1 MFVLLA
7 LPWLAF
13 CAWHDLRTRT
23 VPPGLTIPPLMIAIT
38 WHGLNENWPLAIL
51 VASLTILDDL
61 PWRWRGFLG
70 GAQTLLLIAAS
81 ILGGIEAVLLGLV
94 LMGVW
99 LMWKLN
105 RLGGADAQVIFTLA
119 LFFGLP
125 IIVPLAIG
133 TGLQAAIQK
142 LRRKETIPAM
152 LGILTGA
159 GFHAI
164 ALLLQQS
171 H

>member
-1 MFVLLA
+1 MAALIA

-38 WHGLNENWPLAIL
+38 WHGLSENWPLAIL
-51 VASLTILDDL
+51 VASLTVLDDL

-70 GAQTLLLIAAS
+70 GVQSLLLVATT
-81 ILGGIEAVLLGLV
+81 ILGGLEALLLGLV
-94 LMGVW
+94 LMGAW
-99 LMWKLN
+99 LLWKLK

-125 IIVPLAIG
+125 IVVPLAVG
-133 TGLQAAIQK
+133 TGLQAASQK
-142 LRRKETIPAM
+142 LRRKETMPAM
-152 LGILTGA
+152 LGILIGA
-159 GFHAI
+159 GLHAI
-164 ALLLQQS
+164 ARLLQ
-171 H
+171 

>member
-23 VPPGLTIPPLMIAIT
+23 VPPSLTIPSLMIAIT

-51 VASLTILDDL
+51 AVSLTILDDL

-70 GAQTLLLIAAS
+70 GVQTLLLVAAT

-94 LMGVW
+94 LIGVW
-99 LMWKLN
+99 LLWKLN
-105 RLGGADAQVIFTLA
+105 RLGGADAQVIFTLS

-125 IIVPLAIG
+125 IILPLAIG
-133 TGLQAAIQK
+133 TGLQAGFQK
-142 LRRKETIPAM
+142 LRRKETMPAM

-159 GFHAI
+159 SIYAI
-164 ALLLQQS
+164 ALLLQ
-171 H
+171 

>member
-1 MFVLLA
+1 MLALLA

-38 WHGLNENWPLAIL
+38 WHGLNESWPLAIL

-70 GAQTLLLIAAS
+70 GMQALLLAATA
-81 ILGGIEAVLLGLV
+81 AVSGLDAFLLGLV

-99 LMWKLN
+99 LLWKLN
-105 RLGGADAQVIFTLA
+105 ALGGADAQVIFTLA

-133 TGLQAAIQK
+133 TGLQGAIQK
-142 LRRKETIPAM
+142 LRRKETMPAM
-152 LGILTGA
+152 LGVFAGTGL
-159 GFHAI
+159 HAI
-164 ALLLQQS
+164 LSLLQS
-171 H
+171 YK